1 MNMVSQGYR
10 TGLSSQGA
18 IGSQDLDANSKS
30 KTQIHRTISGE
41 GDSRSTDRKN
51 NFMQASLANM
61 DARNNMNVAM
71 DVQAGLDLSIDQ

>member
-18 IGSQDLDANSKS
+18 IGHKDLDVHSKS

-41 GDSRSTDRKN
+41 ADSRSTDRKN
-51 NFMQASLANM
+51 NFMQASLPNAEAGRTNL
-61 DARNNMNVAM
+61 AAAM
-71 DVQAGLDLSIDQ
+71 GA